1 MGKGAVLF
9 PGQGAH
15 SVGMGRDVYLH
26 SPSARSI
33 FDRADEVL
41 GFKLSEIVFDGPEEK
56 LKETDVQQ
64 PAILTTSIAVVEAAR
79 ELGWD
84 GRAAATAGLSL
95 GEYSALVFAGAIS
108 FEDGVSLV
116 HKRGTYMR
124 EAGLENPG
132 TMASVIGL
140 DVLAV
145 DAIVEEASKSGLVTV
160 ANLNCPGQVVLSG
173 EVAGVEAAAELAASA
188 GAIKVSVLKVDG
200 AFHSPLMR
208 PAADRLAKELE
219 KTHITTP
226 EIPVV
231 ANRTAGFATGGGAD
245 EIRRLLLEQLTSP
258 VLWEKSIRMLLAAG
272 VDNYVEIGP
281 GRVLTGL
288 VRRIGRK
295 IPMSP
300 VGDMETA
307 GRLARGE
314 FCV

>member
-1 MGKGAVLF
+1 
-9 PGQGAH
+9 
-15 SVGMGRDVYLH
+15 MGRDVYLH

-41 GFKLSEIVFDGPEEK
+41 GFKLSKIVFDGPEEK

-64 PAILTTSIAVVEAAR
+64 PAILTTSIAVAEAAR

-95 GEYSALVFAGAIS
+95 GEYSALIFAGAIS

-124 EAGLENPG
+124 EAGIENPG
-132 TMASVIGL
+132 AMASIIGL
-140 DVLAV
+140 DEEAV
-145 DAIVEEASKSGLVTV
+145 GAIVEKASRSGLVTV
-160 ANLNCPGQVVLSG
+160 ANLNCPGQAVLSG
-173 EVAGVEAAAELAASA
+173 EVAGVEAAAELAAAA
-188 GAIKVSVLKVDG
+188 GAIKVIFLKVDG
-200 AFHSPLMR
+200 AFHSPLMS
-208 PAADRLAKELE
+208 PAADRLARELE
-219 KTHITTP
+219 KIEIKAP
-226 EIPVV
+226 DIPVV
-231 ANRTAGFATGGGAD
+231 ANRTAGFATRPD

-258 VLWEKSIRMLLAAG
+258 VLWERSIRMLLAEG

-288 VRRIGRK
+288 MRRIGRK

-300 VGDMETA
+300 VGDMEAA

-314 FCV
+314 FCA